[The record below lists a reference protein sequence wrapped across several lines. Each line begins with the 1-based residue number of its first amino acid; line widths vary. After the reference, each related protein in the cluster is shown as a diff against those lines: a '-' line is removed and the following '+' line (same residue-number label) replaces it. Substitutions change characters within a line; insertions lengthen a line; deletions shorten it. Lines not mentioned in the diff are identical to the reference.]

1 MSFRV
6 LIRKLHRCLTEVGG
20 PDYGSQF
27 LRDIRF
33 SAARSLHII
42 PQFDYDDLAV
52 IISAK
57 QAHGAE
63 RAEEIRSLS
72 RAARTGWYIA
82 RIPVDYY
89 FNIINTQRGDRSI
102 QRNLRRLVRIGRLE
116 TGTLE
121 KGDLGSYIT
130 PDKLLLLNH
139 STIGIL
145 YPTFDNSI
153 HVFYQELDKLIAAVQ
168 PSLDDEADI
177 IDNPEL
183 GDEEEP

>member
-6 LIRKLHRCLTEVGG
+6 LIRKLYRCLTEVGG

-27 LRDIRF
+27 LRDMRF

-52 IISAK
+52 MISAK
-57 QAHGAE
+57 QAYGAE

-89 FNIINTQRGDRSI
+89 FDIINAQRGDRSI

-130 PDKLLLLNH
+130 PDELLLLDYG
-139 STIGIL
+139 TIGIP

-153 HVFYQELDKLIAAVQ
+153 YVFYQELDKLIAAAQ

-177 IDNPEL
+177 MDNPEL